1 MPQQYLS
8 PYLTSQAWIINQFLF
23 MLMLIHRPG
32 VHLIISDCQHTVQV
46 KKKRADLHTLSVGI
60 LGLWNFFVCLTAGYW
75 WNETKMEIA
84 QRQLHSK
91 STFLV
96 TVEIC

>member
-1 MPQQYLS
+1 MLCVGDGNGVAGFLVLYFIALVMPQQDLS

-23 MLMLIHRPG
+23 RLM
-32 VHLIISDCQHTVQV
+32 
-46 KKKRADLHTLSVGI
+46 SVGI